1 MKELISF
8 AEKVW
13 GYGIVKLTVNLI
25 QGLSSPPEPCSKT
38 PKSSEDS
45 GHPRHMDGPLKIG
58 LQKFWAPSLGIW
70 ISEDGLQDVRTP
82 RGRTDPA
89 FRDLDL

>member
-1 MKELISF
+1 M
-8 AEKVW
+8 KVW
-13 GYGIVKLTVNLI
+13 DYGIVNLTVNLI
-25 QGLSSPPEPCSKT
+25 QGLSSPTEPCSKT
-38 PKSSEDS
+38 QKSSEDS

-58 LQKFWAPSLGIW
+58 LQKFWALPLGIW
-70 ISEDGLQDVRTP
+70 ISEDSLQDVQTA